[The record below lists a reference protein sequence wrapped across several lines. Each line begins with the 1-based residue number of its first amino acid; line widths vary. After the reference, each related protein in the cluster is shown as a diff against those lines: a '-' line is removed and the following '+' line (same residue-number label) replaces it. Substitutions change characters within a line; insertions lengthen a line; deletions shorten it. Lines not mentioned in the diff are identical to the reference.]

1 MNLQQ
6 LNKSGQNLWVFIVT
20 GVVALLVTGVAWFC
34 VELITSYKGLPQYG
48 STADSRR
55 NQSIVFRLALL
66 VWLVKNGHTTWMWQ
80 SGAWLCILSN
90 DKLGNFCARATPRLY
105 PVAEGLPEKACDYVF
120 RSIQSKDKD
129 MWRNFD
135 LRRIRP

>member
-6 LNKSGQNLWVFIVT
+6 LNKSGQNFWVFIVT
-20 GVVALLVTGVAWFC
+20 GVVALLVTTVAWFC
-34 VELITSYKGLPQYG
+34 VELTTSYKGLRQYG

-55 NQSIVFRLALL
+55 IQSILFRLALL

-90 DKLGNFCARATPRLY
+90 DRLGKFHARG
-105 PVAEGLPEKACDYVF
+105 EGEPNDLPENACDYVY
-120 RSIQSKDKD
+120 RSIQSKDL
-129 MWRNFD
+129 WRNFQ
-135 LRRIRP
+135 LRTLHPWDEYR